1 MILLLQNSEITFP
14 LSNPILVIGIIL
26 IIILAAPLVLNKFK
40 IPYLIGLIIAGAVVG
55 SHGFNLIDRNNVAL
69 FGTVG
74 LLYIMFLA
82 GIEIDI
88 GEFRKN
94 AAKGLVFGLLT
105 FIMPMTM
112 GYAAAYYFLNLSV
125 ISSILLASMFASHT
139 LIAYP
144 LVSKLGV
151 ARNRAVNITV
161 GGTMVT
167 DTLALLVLAVI
178 VGMEKGEVDAEFWIR
193 LSVSTLL
200 MAFVILFIFPLVTR
214 WFLKN
219 VNQPVS
225 QYIFILALLCLGG
238 FAAELAGVEAIIGAF
253 FTGLALNRLI
263 PHTSALM
270 NRIEFV
276 GNALFIPFFL
286 IGVGMLI
293 DYKVFFSDLNSLKTG
308 GVMVL
313 VALVSK
319 YLAAFITQKIFGY
332 SADER
337 RIIYGLSSAQA
348 AATLAAVLV
357 GYQLKI
363 FDGAIL
369 NGTILMILITCT
381 SASII
386 TQKGASRLAILEN
399 SDDESDMDQG
409 TKERIL
415 LAVNSAELAEDMLS
429 LTLSMKSRRNH
440 DGLYALHVISS
451 SKNDFSEKNARKIL
465 EQLMIGAAST
475 DNKVNAF
482 LRFDVNTANGIA
494 GVVTEHRITD
504 LLLGV
509 HEEKG
514 LSDNFLG
521 TLTTGILDRCN
532 TNTFIFK
539 SRPLTGQVKRYV
551 VLVPPYA
558 ERELGF
564 PFWVIKL
571 WNLARNEGASFHFYG
586 TSGTLSYLRE
596 VQQKHPVA
604 ADFTDFTDWT
614 EFLILSKEMKVND
627 ILVVIMSRREHQSY
641 LPEMQ
646 RVPEYLNKYFQEH
659 NYIIVFPMQLGV
671 GDDDSLNLKDP
682 SAQESLEKLDDIR
695 KNLFRLFRIQK

>member
-1 MILLLQNSEITFP
+1 MTLLFHNNEITFP

-55 SHGFNLIDRNNVAL
+55 SHGFNLIDRGNVAL

-88 GEFRKN
+88 EEFRKN
-94 AAKGLVFGLLT
+94 AGKGLVFGLLT
-105 FIMPMTM
+105 FMLPMVM
-112 GYAAAYYFLNLSV
+112 GYAAAYYLLNLSV
-125 ISSILLASMFASHT
+125 TSSILLASMFASHT

-178 VGMEKGEVDAEFWIR
+178 VGMEKGDVDAEFWIR

-200 MAFVILFIFPLVTR
+200 MAFVILFIFPLVAR

-219 VNQPVS
+219 VDQPVS

-238 FAAELAGVEAIIGAF
+238 FAAELAGIEAIIGAF
-253 FTGLALNRLI
+253 FTGLALNKLI

-293 DYKVFFSDLNSLKTG
+293 DYKVFFSDINSLKTG
-308 GVMVL
+308 GVMVF
-313 VALVSK
+313 VAIVSK
-319 YLAAFITQKIFGY
+319 YLAALFTQKIFGY

-363 FDGAIL
+363 FDDAIL

-399 SDDESDMDQG
+399 TDDENDKDQE

-415 LAVNSAELAEDMLS
+415 LAVNSTEIAEDMLS
-429 LTLSMKSRRNH
+429 LTLEMKSRRNRE
-440 DGLYALHVISS
+440 GLYALHVMSS
-451 SKNDFSEKNARKIL
+451 SKNEFSEKNARKIL
-465 EQLMIGAAST
+465 EQLMIAAAAT
-475 DNKVNAF
+475 DTKVNAF

-494 GVVTEHRITD
+494 GVVKEHRITD

-521 TLTTGILDRCN
+521 SLTTGILDRCN
-532 TNTFIFK
+532 TNTYIFK
-539 SRPLTGQVKRYV
+539 SRPLMGQVKRYL

-571 WNLARNEGASFHFYG
+571 WNLARNTGASFHFYG
-586 TSGTLSYLRE
+586 TSGTLSYLRD
-596 VQQKHPVA
+596 VQQKHPVPA
-604 ADFTDFTDWT
+604 EFTEFTDWT
-614 EFLILSKEMKVND
+614 EFLTLSIDLKSND

-641 LPEMQ
+641 IPDMQ
-646 RVPEYLNKYFQEH
+646 KVPGYLNKYFQEY
-659 NYIIVFPMQLGV
+659 NYIMVFPMQLGV